1 MIAVAAAWLVALLL
15 VPVAPV
21 NAATDPDVAVTI
33 DTLTPGVLVPGEPLT
48 ISGTVR
54 NDDAVTWTSTQ
65 AYASIARQPDRTRAD
80 LLDTIARGT
89 GFSGSRIVDLE
100 TIADLGELEPGESVG
115 FSITVPWADLDISSN
130 AGVRTLGVQVLGT
143 APDGSRSTTPIGRAA
158 TVVTVGTAGA
168 PTAVPGGLAVTLAS
182 PVGRDASGGPTGLD
196 DLAAQ
201 VGPSGSLRRSLD
213 LARSLPA
220 GTATLVLDPQL
231 AEVVARLT
239 DEDTAPGADDLASLG
254 LEELDLER
262 LTSFGA
268 DLDAATA
275 ALPTVLLGYGGPDVT
290 ALTTAAGGA
299 PLGDV
304 VSAVTDRVVEGLE
317 LPGSR
322 ATWVPTGG
330 LDAEVVR
337 RIGAEQ
343 PLLVDVT
350 DLADWEEQDGSVV
363 SLESMDVD
371 AAALVRRDLSGSLPG
386 ESTAA
391 TVRQQLLAERDFA
404 LRDRDGDPASR
415 ADAVVV
421 TPAGWDPGP
430 AWRMADVAGLWN
442 SGLLSLPTSDLA
454 TPPADL
460 AELGVPAQAMADTS
474 VVDAV
479 REMQVVSERVASIS
493 TDESGARSD
502 ELLMADLL
510 GITWR
515 SDPTTAIAI
524 ADERRAALES
534 DLARPAIEGPPSF
547 LLAGREGQVPVT
559 IDNPTNNPIRV
570 GIRVTSTNPQLQVD
584 DVAPVD
590 VPAASRSTVTIPLDV
605 GQQSTTSL
613 TAQLVTPDG
622 DLIGAVARFNVR
634 SSNTSTI
641 IWIGMGVASAL
652 LVLAVA
658 RRLWKRS
665 RGKGGPGLAAAPAPS
680 PDDPPD
686 DPPVDLPPADAPP
699 ADPPNDEAPI
709 PETSDGSVAPTAESR
724 VETPAPAPASDPEA
738 QPERARVDQASST
751 DVTRASAWMALG
763 TLVSRITGFLRALLL
778 IWAIGTQLNGDIF
791 NSANTVPNALYI
803 LVAGGVFNVVLVPQ
817 LVRTMRTD
825 SDGGEAYANRVITLG
840 LLVLGAAT
848 VVLMLAAPLLVRL
861 VFDSLLFTEQ
871 FDDQRA
877 SALWLMYLCL
887 PQVFFYGAFVLVGQ
901 VLNARGRFGP
911 MMWAP
916 IINNVVACVALVGY
930 MVMFGREGGDDGF
943 TVGESLVLGIGSTLG
958 IVAQAAV
965 LIPYLR
971 AAGFHYRPRFD
982 FRGVG
987 LSHTLKLGAWTLAT
1001 IVVNQVA
1008 FIVVNRLGTAG
1019 NLQGASNDETSSGSA
1034 VYSLGYIV
1042 SQVPHG
1048 VITVSLAT
1056 AIMPTLASL
1065 ALARDYSRFLE
1076 TLAETMRTAL
1086 VLLVPVAVAIACLGH
1101 DLARSIS
1108 LGAASNGAGAIGNTI
1123 VALAPAVVVYSLM
1136 FLLIRAF
1143 YADED
1148 TRVPFVVQS
1157 IVAVTNVALAI
1168 TLTRAVTPEHVA
1180 PALGAAL
1187 SSAYLVGALIALVW
1201 VRRRFGPVVDASL
1214 LAFLLRLTLACA
1226 GSAAAM
1232 LLAREAL
1239 LGIGIDSRG
1248 PADSVVRLLV
1258 SGALGAGVYLLAA
1271 RLARMEELQ
1280 RLGSVIR
1287 SRR

>member
-1 MIAVAAAWLVALLL
+1 MIAVAAVWLVALLL
-15 VPVAPV
+15 VPVPSTA
-21 NAATDPDVAVTI
+21 AATDPDVHVTI
-33 DTLTPGVLVPGEPLT
+33 DTLTPGVLEPGEPVT
-48 ISGTVR
+48 VSGTVR
-54 NDDAVTWTSTQ
+54 NDDDVTWTASQ
-65 AYASIARQPDRTRAD
+65 AYASIARQPDRTRSD
-80 LLDTIARGT
+80 LVDTIAKGT
-89 GFSGSRIVDLE
+89 GFSGSRIVELD
-100 TIADLGELEPGESVG
+100 TIAELGELEPGESVG
-115 FSITVPWADLDISSN
+115 FSITVPWADLGITSS
-130 AGVRTLGVQVLGT
+130 AGVRTFGVQVLGT
-143 APDGSRSTTPIGRAA
+143 APDGNRSTTPIGRAA
-158 TVVTVGTAGA
+158 TVVPVAGA
-168 PTAVPGGLAVTLAS
+168 AAPAAVPGGLAVTLAS
-182 PVGRDASGGPTGLD
+182 PVGRDAAGDLTGLD

-201 VGPSGSLRRSLD
+201 VGPSGALRRSLD
-213 LARSLPA
+213 LARSLPP

-231 AEVVARLT
+231 AEAVTRLT
-239 DEDTAPGADDLASLG
+239 DEETAPEPDDLEALG
-254 LEELDLER
+254 LEESDLER
-262 LTSFGA
+262 IGSFA
-268 DLDAATA
+268 TDLGAATA
-275 ALPTVLLGYGGPDVT
+275 VIPTLLLGYGSPDEA
-290 ALTTAAGGA
+290 ALAAAADGA
-299 PLGDV
+299 ALRDV
-304 VSAVTDRVVEGLE
+304 VGAVTDRVVEDLE

-322 ATWVPTGG
+322 ATWVPTDG
-330 LDAEVVR
+330 LGNEVVR
-337 RIGAEQ
+337 QAGPSR

-350 DLADWEEQDGSVV
+350 DLADWEEHDGSVV
-363 SLESMDVD
+363 NLGPGD
-371 AAALVRRDLSGSLPG
+371 APAVALVRRDLSASLPG
-386 ESTAA
+386 DSTAA

-404 LRDRDGDPASR
+404 VRDRESDDESR

-430 AWRMADVAGLWN
+430 AWRSADVAGLWT
-442 SGLLSLPTSDLA
+442 SGLLTSLTPDPVAPPTG
-454 TPPADL
+454 L
-460 AELGVPAQAMADTS
+460 AELGVPATATADTS

-479 REMQVVSERVASIS
+479 RALQLVSERLASIS
-493 TDESGARSD
+493 TDESDARAD
-502 ELLMADLL
+502 ELVIADLL
-510 GITWR
+510 GLTWR
-515 SDPTTAIAI
+515 TDPTAAIAI
-524 ADERRAALES
+524 ADERRTALES
-534 DLARPAIEGPPSF
+534 DLARPTIEGPPSF

-559 IDNPTNNPIRV
+559 IDNPTDNPIRV
-570 GIRVTSTNPQLQVD
+570 GIRVSSTNPQLQVD

-590 VPAASRSTVTIPLDV
+590 VPAASRTTVTIPLDV
-605 GQQSTTSL
+605 GQQNTTSL

-622 DLIGAVARFNVR
+622 TPIGSVARFNVR

-658 RRLWKRS
+658 RRLWKRA
-665 RGKGGPGLAAAPAPS
+665 RGEGGPGTAPAAGPAAG
-680 PDDPPD
+680 PAPD
-686 DPPVDLPPADAPP
+686 DPPVDLPPAQPSAVADTDAD
-699 ADPPNDEAPI
+699 AH
-709 PETSDGSVAPTAESR
+709 GSVATES
-724 VETPAPAPASDPEA
+724 PASDPDTDVDPA
-738 QPERARVDQASST
+738 TAPERSRVHDATST

-763 TLVSRITGFLRALLL
+763 TLVSRLTGFLRALLL
-778 IWAIGTQLNGDIF
+778 IWAIGTGLNGDIF

-825 SDGGEAYANRVITLG
+825 PDGGDAYANRVITLG
-840 LLVLGAAT
+840 LLVLGVAT
-848 VVLMLAAPLLVRL
+848 AVLMFAAPLLVRL
-861 VFDSLLFTEQ
+861 VFDAGLFDDGLE
-871 FDDQRA
+871 DQRA

-916 IINNVVACVALVGY
+916 IVNNVVACAALVGY
-930 MVMFGREGGDDGF
+930 MVMFGREGGADGF
-943 TVGESLVLGIGSTLG
+943 TVGESLVLGVGSTLG
-958 IVAQAAV
+958 IVAQAAILV
-965 LIPYLR
+965 PYLR

-987 LSHTLKLGAWTLAT
+987 LGRTLKLGAWTLAS

-1019 NLQGASNDETSSGSA
+1019 NLEGVATGERSSGSA
-1034 VYSLGYIV
+1034 VYNLGYIV

-1065 ALARDYSRFLE
+1065 ALARDYPRFLE
-1076 TLAETMRTAL
+1076 TIADTARTAL
-1086 VLLVPVAVAIACLGH
+1086 FLLVPVAVAIACLGH

-1108 LGAASNGAGAIGNTI
+1108 LGAASSNGEAIGNTI
-1123 VALAPAVVVYSLM
+1123 VALAPAIVVYSLM
-1136 FLLIRAF
+1136 FLLVRAF

-1201 VRRRFGPVVDASL
+1201 VRRRFGPVMDATMVG
-1214 LAFLLRLTLACA
+1214 FLVRLTLTCA

-1232 LLAREAL
+1232 LLVREAL
-1239 LGIGIDSRG
+1239 LGIGVDSRS
-1248 PADSVVRLLV
+1248 PADAVVRLV
-1258 SGALGAGVYLLAA
+1258 VAGVAGAGVYLLGA
-1271 RLARMEELQ
+1271 RLARMDELQ
-1280 RLGSVIR
+1280 RLGSVIG

>member
-1 MIAVAAAWLVALLL
+1 MIGLVALILS
-15 VPVAPV
+15 PVAPAS
-21 NAATDPDVAVTI
+21 AAPGDGVDVTI
-33 DTLTPGVLVPGEPLT
+33 DSLTPGLLEPGQPVT

-54 NDDAVTWTSTQ
+54 NDDDVTWTASQ

-80 LLDTIARGT
+80 LVETIAAGT
-89 GFSGSRIVDLE
+89 GFSGSRIVELE
-100 TIADLGELEPGESVG
+100 TIAELGELEPGESVG
-115 FSITVPWADLDISSN
+115 FSITVPWGDLGITSS

-158 TVVTVGTAGA
+158 TVVPIAAADA
-168 PTAVPGGLAVTLAS
+168 PSAVPGGLAVTLAS
-182 PVGRDASGGPTGLD
+182 PVGRDAAGDPAGLD
-196 DLAAQ
+196 VLAAQ

-213 LARSLPA
+213 LARSLPP

-231 AEVVARLT
+231 TDTVSRLT
-239 DEDTAPGADDLASLG
+239 DEETAPDADEMATAG
-254 LEELDLER
+254 LEESDLER
-262 LTSFGA
+262 IATFAA

-275 ALPTVLLGYGGPDVT
+275 VLPVLVLGYGGPDEA
-290 ALTTAAGGA
+290 ALATAADGA
-299 PLGDV
+299 ALREV
-304 VSAVTDRVVEGLE
+304 VTTVTDRVVEALD

-322 ATWVPTGG
+322 ATWVPADG
-330 LDAEVVR
+330 LSGQVVR
-337 RIGAEQ
+337 SVGATQ
-343 PLLVDVT
+343 PLLVDVA
-350 DLADWEEQDGSVV
+350 DLADWAEEDGSVV
-363 SLESMDVD
+363 SLGTDDLTST
-371 AAALVRRDLSGSLPG
+371 ALVRRDLSASLPG
-386 ESTAA
+386 EATA
-391 TVRQQLLAERDFA
+391 TTIRQQLLAERDFA
-404 LRDRDGDPASR
+404 LRDRDDNPESR

-430 AWRMADVAGLWN
+430 AWRAADLASLWT
-442 SGLLSLPTSDLA
+442 SGLLSAQAPDPV
-454 TPPADL
+454 TPPPGL
-460 AELGVPAQAMADTS
+460 TELGVAASASADTS

-479 REMQVVSERVASIS
+479 AALQVVSQRLASIS
-493 TDESGARSD
+493 TDESSTRSD

-510 GITWR
+510 GLTWR
-515 SDPTTAIAI
+515 AEPATAIAI
-524 ADERRAALES
+524 ADERRARLETALM
-534 DLARPAIEGPPSF
+534 LPTIEGPPSF

-559 IDNPTNNPIRV
+559 IDNPTDTPIRV
-570 GIRVTSTNPQLQVD
+570 GIRVSSTNPQLQVD

-590 VPAASRSTVTIPLDV
+590 VPAASRTTVTIPLDV
-605 GQQSTTSL
+605 GQQNTTSL

-622 DLIGAVARFNVR
+622 TPIGSVAQFNVR

-641 IWIGMGVASAL
+641 IWIGMGVALAL
-652 LVLAVA
+652 LVIAVA

-665 RGKGGPGLAAAPAPS
+665 RGEGGPGSSAPAGPV
-680 PDDPPD
+680 PE
-686 DPPVDLPPADAPP
+686 DPPVDAPPVDAPP
-699 ADPPNDEAPI
+699 ADVPIDEPPAR
-709 PETSDGSVAPTAESR
+709 TVAE
-724 VETPAPAPASDPEA
+724 PAPEQASPESEPE
-738 QPERARVDQASST
+738 PERARVDHASST

-825 SDGGEAYANRVITLG
+825 DDGGEAYANRVITLG
-840 LLVLGAAT
+840 LLVLGVAT
-848 VVLMLAAPLLVRL
+848 AVLMFAAPLLVRL
-861 VFDSLLFTEQ
+861 VFDGGLFAEGLE
-871 FDDQRA
+871 DQRA

-916 IINNVVACVALVGY
+916 IINNVVACVALVAY
-930 MVMFGREGGDDGF
+930 MVMFGREGGSDGF
-943 TVGESLVLGIGSTLG
+943 TVNESLVLGVGSTLG

-1019 NLQGASNDETSSGSA
+1019 NLQGLANDETSSGSA

-1065 ALARDYSRFLE
+1065 ALARDYSRFLA

-1086 VLLVPVAVAIACLGH
+1086 FLLVPVAVAIACLGN

-1108 LGAASNGAGAIGNTI
+1108 LGAASSGAPAIGNTI

-1136 FLLIRAF
+1136 FLLVRAF

-1168 TLTRAVTPEHVA
+1168 TLTRLVTPEHVA

-1201 VRRRFGPVVDASL
+1201 VRRRFGPVIDATMMG
-1214 LAFLLRLTLACA
+1214 FLVRLTLACA

-1232 LLAREAL
+1232 LLVREAL
-1239 LGIGIDSRG
+1239 LAVGLDSGG
-1248 PADSVVRLLV
+1248 PADAVVRLLV
-1258 SGALGAGVYLLAA
+1258 AGIVGAGVYLLGA
-1271 RLARMEELQ
+1271 RLARMDELQ
-1280 RLGSVIR
+1280 RLGTVMG

>member
-1 MIAVAAAWLVALLL
+1 MVALLALLL
-15 VPVAPV
+15 VPMP
-21 NAATDPDVAVTI
+21 ATGADPSPDAGPDVSVTI
-33 DTLTPGVLVPGEPLT
+33 DVLTPGLLVPGEPVT

-54 NDDAVTWTSTQ
+54 NDGDVTWTSTQ

-80 LLDTIARGT
+80 LVETIAEGT

-100 TIADLGELEPGESVG
+100 TIADLGELDPGASVG
-115 FSITVPWADLDISSN
+115 YSITVPWSELDITSSS
-130 AGVRTLGVQVLGT
+130 GVRTLGVQVLGT

-158 TVVTVGTAGA
+158 TVVPIASSA
-168 PTAVPGGLAVTLAS
+168 PPEAVPGGLAVTLAS
-182 PVGRDASGGPTGLD
+182 PVGRDATGALTGLD
-196 DLAAQ
+196 DLASQ
-201 VGPSGSLRRSLD
+201 VGPSGALRRSLD
-213 LARSLPA
+213 LARSLPS

-231 AEVVARLT
+231 AEVVASLS
-239 DEDTAPGADDLASLG
+239 DEETAPDADELTSLG
-254 LEELDLER
+254 LQDSDLER
-262 LTSFGA
+262 IRTFA
-268 DLDAATA
+268 TDLSAATSTQRTILLDYGVPDEPALA
-275 ALPTVLLGYGGPDVT
+275 AAAQGGDLRDLVT
-290 ALTTAAGGA
+290 T
-299 PLGDV
+299 
-304 VSAVTDRVVEGLE
+304 VTDRVVEDLG

-322 ATWVPTGG
+322 ATWVPADG
-330 LDAEVVR
+330 LGTQVVR
-337 RIGAEQ
+337 QAGATH
-343 PLLVDVT
+343 PLIVDVA

-363 SLESMDVD
+363 RLDD
-371 AAALVRRDLSGSLPG
+371 DDTATTALVRRDLSATLPG
-386 ESTAA
+386 AA
-391 TVRQQLLAERDFA
+391 TAVTIRQQLLAERDLA
-404 LRDRDGDPASR
+404 LRDRGDDPDSR

-430 AWRMADVAGLWN
+430 AWRSADLASLWTT
-442 SGLLSLPTSDLA
+442 GLLSPQPPDLA
-454 TPPADL
+454 TPPTDL
-460 AELGVPAQAMADTS
+460 AELTVPSRAPADTT

-479 REMQVVSERVASIS
+479 GSLQVVAQRLASIS
-493 TDESGARSD
+493 TDDSAIRSD

-510 GITWR
+510 GLTWR
-515 SDPTTAIAI
+515 SDVTAAVMIAS
-524 ADERRAALES
+524 DRRAALEAE
-534 DLARPAIEGPPSF
+534 LALPTIEGPPSF

-559 IDNPTNNPIRV
+559 IDNPTDTPIRV
-570 GIRVTSTNPQLQVD
+570 GIRVSSTNPQLQVD

-590 VPAASRSTVTIPLDV
+590 VPAVSRTTVTIPLDV
-605 GQQSTTSL
+605 GQQNTTSL
-613 TAQLVTPDG
+613 TAQLVAPDG
-622 DLIGAVARFNVR
+622 SALGSVARFNVR

-641 IWIGMGVASAL
+641 IWIGMAVASGL

-658 RRLWKRS
+658 RRLWR
-665 RGKGGPGLAAAPAPS
+665 RGRGGS
-680 PDDPPD
+680 TPPD
-686 DPPVDLPPADAPP
+686 GDQDQPDPVDPPPVDPPPVASPAQPGPEVPPADG
-699 ADPPNDEAPI
+699 
-709 PETSDGSVAPTAESR
+709 TTGSTVTQTVAQQDRIEN
-724 VETPAPAPASDPEA
+724 
-738 QPERARVDQASST
+738 ASST

-778 IWAIGTQLNGDIF
+778 IWAIGTGLNGDIF

-825 SDGGEAYANRVITLG
+825 ADGGDAYANRVITLG

-877 SALWLMYLCL
+877 SALWLMYLCV

-916 IINNVVACVALVGY
+916 IVNNLVACAALIGY
-930 MVMFGREGGDDGF
+930 MVMFGREGGDGGF
-943 TVGESLVLGIGSTLG
+943 SVGETLVLGVGSTLG

-987 LSHTLKLGAWTLAT
+987 LGHTLKLGAWTLAS

-1008 FIVVNRLGTAG
+1008 FIVVNRLGTEG
-1019 NLQGASNDETSSGSA
+1019 NLLGASNDQTSSGAA
-1034 VYSLGYIV
+1034 VYNLGYIV

-1065 ALARDYSRFLE
+1065 ALARDYPRFLA
-1076 TLAETMRTAL
+1076 TISDTARTAL
-1086 VLLVPVAVAIACLGH
+1086 FLLVPVAVAIACLGH

-1108 LGAASNGAGAIGNTI
+1108 LGAASNGAEAIGDTI

-1136 FLLIRAF
+1136 FLLVRAF

-1148 TRVPFVVQS
+1148 TRVPFVLQS
-1157 IVAVTNVALAI
+1157 IVAVTNIAI
-1168 TLTRAVTPEHVA
+1168 AISLTRAVDPQLVA
-1180 PALGAAL
+1180 PALGVAL
-1187 SSAYLVGALIALVW
+1187 SSAYLVGAVVALVW
-1201 VRRRFGPVVDASL
+1201 VRRRFGSVVDSAML
-1214 LAFLLRLTLACA
+1214 GFLGRLTLACA
-1226 GSAAAM
+1226 ASAAAM
-1232 LLAREAL
+1232 LLVQQVLIA
-1239 LGIGIDSRG
+1239 IGLESGR
-1248 PADSVVRLLV
+1248 PADAVVRLVVAGLA
-1258 SGALGAGVYLLAA
+1258 GGGVYLLAA
-1271 RLARMEELQ
+1271 RLAHMDELQ
-1280 RLGSVIR
+1280 RLGSVVG

>member
-1 MIAVAAAWLVALLL
+1 MSRPRSARPTPRAIVLAVLGLVALILTPVAPSSAAAGDGVHVTIDSLTPGLL
-15 VPVAPV
+15 VPGQPV
-21 NAATDPDVAVTI
+21 
-33 DTLTPGVLVPGEPLT
+33 T
-48 ISGTVR
+48 ISGTVH
-54 NDDAVTWTSTQ
+54 NDDEVTWTASQ
-65 AYASIARQPDRTRAD
+65 AYASIARQPDRTRSD
-80 LLDTIARGT
+80 LVETIAEGI

-100 TIADLGELEPGESVG
+100 TIADLGELEPGESAG
-115 FSITVPWADLDISSN
+115 FSITVPWADLGITSS

-143 APDGSRSTTPIGRAA
+143 APDGTRSTTPIGRAA
-158 TVVTVGTAGA
+158 TVVPIAAEGA
-168 PTAVPGGLAVTLAS
+168 PSAVPGGLAVTLAS
-182 PVGRDASGGPTGLD
+182 PVGRDAAGDPTGLD
-196 DLAAQ
+196 LLAAQ

-231 AEVVARLT
+231 ADTVSRLT
-239 DEDTAPGADDLASLG
+239 DEETAPDPDAMAAAG
-254 LEELDLER
+254 LEESDLGR
-262 LTSFGA
+262 IATFAA

-275 ALPTVLLGYGGPDVT
+275 ILPTLVLGYGGPDEPALATAGEGAALREVVT
-290 ALTTAAGGA
+290 
-299 PLGDV
+299 
-304 VSAVTDRVVEGLE
+304 SVTDRVVEALD

-322 ATWVPTGG
+322 ATWVPADG
-330 LDAEVVR
+330 LSGQVLRSV
-337 RIGAEQ
+337 GATQ
-343 PLLVDVT
+343 PLIVDVA
-350 DLADWEEQDGSVV
+350 DLPDWTEEDGSVV
-363 SLESMDVD
+363 RLGADDIVST
-371 AAALVRRDLSGSLPG
+371 ALVRRDLSASLPG
-386 ESTAA
+386 DATAT

-404 LRDRDGDPASR
+404 LRDRDDNPQSR

-421 TPAGWDPGP
+421 TPAGWDPGA
-430 AWRMADVAGLWN
+430 AWRSADLASLWT
-442 SGLLSLPTSDLA
+442 SGLLSAQTSDPVA
-454 TPPADL
+454 PPPEL
-460 AELGVPAQAMADTS
+460 TELGVAASAASDTS

-479 REMQVVSERVASIS
+479 AALQAVSQRLASIS
-493 TDESGARSD
+493 TDESSTRSD

-510 GITWR
+510 GLTWR
-515 SDPTTAIAI
+515 AEPAAAIAV
-524 ADERRAALES
+524 AEERRASLES
-534 DLARPAIEGPPSF
+534 ALTLPAIEGPPSF

-559 IDNPTNNPIRV
+559 IDNPTDTPIRV
-570 GIRVTSTNPQLQVD
+570 GIRVSSTNPQLQVD

-590 VPAASRSTVTIPLDV
+590 VPAASRTTVTIPLDV
-605 GQQSTTSL
+605 GQQNTTSL

-622 DLIGAVARFNVR
+622 TPIGSVARFNVR

-641 IWIGMGVASAL
+641 IWIGLGVASAL
-652 LVLAVA
+652 LVIAVA

-665 RGKGGPGLAAAPAPS
+665 RGEGPAAPAVVGTGPA
-680 PDDPPD
+680 PD
-686 DPPVDLPPADAPP
+686 DPPVDAAPVDAEPAFSQVEPPVATVPGSEP
-699 ADPPNDEAPI
+699 AQ
-709 PETSDGSVAPTAESR
+709 V
-724 VETPAPAPASDPEA
+724 
-738 QPERARVDQASST
+738 RVDQASST

-778 IWAIGTQLNGDIF
+778 IWAIGTGLNGDIF

-825 SDGGEAYANRVITLG
+825 TDGGDAYANRVITLG

-848 VVLMLAAPLLVRL
+848 VVLMFAAPLLVRL
-861 VFDSLLFTEQ
+861 VFDAQLFTDT

-877 SALWLMYLCL
+877 SALWLMYLCV

-916 IINNVVACVALVGY
+916 IINNLVACVALVAY

-943 TVGESLVLGIGSTLG
+943 SVGESLVLGVGSTLG
-958 IVAQAAV
+958 IIAQAAV

-971 AAGFHYRPRFD
+971 AAGFRYRPRFD

-987 LSHTLKLGAWTLAT
+987 LSHTLKLGAWTLAS

-1019 NLQGASNDETSSGSA
+1019 NLQGASNGETSSGSA
-1034 VYSLGYIV
+1034 VYNLGYIV

-1065 ALARDYSRFLE
+1065 ALARDYPRFLD
-1076 TLAETMRTAL
+1076 TIAETARTAL
-1086 VLLVPVAVAIACLGH
+1086 FLLVPVAVAIACLGH

-1108 LGAASNGAGAIGNTI
+1108 LGAASSGSGAIGDTI

-1136 FLLIRAF
+1136 FLLVRAF

-1168 TLTRAVTPEHVA
+1168 TLTRLVTPEHVA

-1187 SSAYLVGALIALVW
+1187 SAAYLVGALTALVW
-1201 VRRRFGPVVDASL
+1201 VRRRFGPVMDATMVG
-1214 LAFLLRLTLACA
+1214 FLVRLTLTCA

-1232 LLAREAL
+1232 LLVRQAL
-1239 LGIGIDSRG
+1239 LAVGLDSGG
-1248 PADSVVRLLV
+1248 PADAVVRLV
-1258 SGALGAGVYLLAA
+1258 VAGIVGAGVYLLGA
-1271 RLARMEELQ
+1271 RLARMDELQ
-1280 RLGSVIR
+1280 RLGTVIG

>member
-1 MIAVAAAWLVALLL
+1 MIAVAAVWLVALLL
-15 VPVAPV
+15 VPVAPTH
-21 NAATDPDVAVTI
+21 AATDPDVDVTI
-33 DTLTPGVLVPGEPLT
+33 DALTPGVLEPGEPVT

-54 NDDAVTWTSTQ
+54 NDDDVTWTASQ

-80 LLDTIARGT
+80 LVETIAAGT
-89 GFSGSRIVDLE
+89 GFSGSRIVELE
-100 TIADLGELEPGESVG
+100 TIAELGELEPGESVG
-115 FSITVPWADLDISSN
+115 FSITVPWADLGITSS

-143 APDGSRSTTPIGRAA
+143 APDGTRSTTPIGRAA
-158 TVVTVGTAGA
+158 TVVPVAGA

-182 PVGRDASGGPTGLD
+182 PVGRDAAGDLTGLE
-196 DLAAQ
+196 DLASQ

-213 LARSLPA
+213 LARSLPP

-231 AEVVARLT
+231 SEAVTRLT
-239 DEDTAPGADDLASLG
+239 DEETAPDAGDLATLG
-254 LEELDLER
+254 LEETDVER
-262 LTSFGA
+262 IRTFAA
-268 DLDAATA
+268 DLRDATA
-275 ALPTVLLGYGGPDVT
+275 VLPTLLIGYGAPDEA
-290 ALTTAAGGA
+290 ALASAADGA
-299 PLGDV
+299 PLRDV
-304 VSAVTDRVVEGLE
+304 VSTVTDRVVEGLE

-322 ATWVPTGG
+322 ATWVPTDGLGG
-330 LDAEVVR
+330 EIVR
-337 RIGAEQ
+337 RVGSAQ

-350 DLADWEEQDGSVV
+350 DLSDWEEHDGSVV
-363 SLESMDVD
+363 SLGSDDVT
-371 AAALVRRDLSGSLPG
+371 ATALVRRDLSASLPG
-386 ESTAA
+386 EATAA

-404 LRDRDGDPASR
+404 LRDRESDGESR

-430 AWRMADVAGLWN
+430 AWRAADLAGLWA
-442 SGLLSLPTSDLA
+442 SGLLSPTTPDPA
-454 TPPADL
+454 APPASL
-460 AELGVPAQAMADTS
+460 AELGVPTAAAADTS

-479 REMQVVSERVASIS
+479 RAMQLESQRLASIS
-493 TDESGARSD
+493 TDESVARSD

-510 GITWR
+510 GTTWR
-515 SDPTTAIAI
+515 ADPTAAIAI
-524 ADERRAALES
+524 AGERRSALES
-534 DLARPAIEGPPSF
+534 DLARPTIEGPPSF

-559 IDNPTNNPIRV
+559 IDNPTDNPIRV
-570 GIRVTSTNPQLQVD
+570 GIRVSSTNPQLQVD

-590 VPAASRSTVTIPLDV
+590 VPAASRTTVTIPLDV
-605 GQQSTTSL
+605 GQQNTTSL

-622 DLIGAVARFNVR
+622 SPIGTVARFNVR

-658 RRLWKRS
+658 RRLWRRGRGGS
-665 RGKGGPGLAAAPAPS
+665 RGADESPTD
-680 PDDPPD
+680 PDDPPLD
-686 DPPVDLPPADAPP
+686 LPPTDAPPVD
-699 ADPPNDEAPI
+699 
-709 PETSDGSVAPTAESR
+709 VAPTDPDEPGAQDGER
-724 VETPAPAPASDPEA
+724 TPVQEPG
-738 QPERARVDQASST
+738 RARVDNASST

-763 TLVSRITGFLRALLL
+763 TLVSRVTGFLRALLL
-778 IWAIGTQLNGDIF
+778 IWAIGTGLNGDIF

-825 SDGGEAYANRVITLG
+825 SDGGDAYANRVITLG

-861 VFDSLLFTEQ
+861 VFDSLLFTER

-877 SALWLMYLCL
+877 SALWLMYLCV

-916 IINNVVACVALVGY
+916 IINNLVACVALVGY

-943 TVGESLVLGIGSTLG
+943 TISESLVLGVGSTLG
-958 IVAQAAV
+958 IIAQAAV
-965 LIPYLR
+965 LVPYLR

-987 LSHTLKLGAWTLAT
+987 LSHTLKLGAWTLAS

-1008 FIVVNRLGTAG
+1008 FIVVNRLGTEG
-1019 NLQGASNDETSSGSA
+1019 NLLGASNDESSSGSA
-1034 VYSLGYIV
+1034 VYNLGYIV

-1065 ALARDYSRFLE
+1065 ALARDYPRFLD
-1076 TLAETMRTAL
+1076 TIAETARTAL
-1086 VLLVPVAVAIACLGH
+1086 FLLVPVAVAIACLGH

-1108 LGAASNGAGAIGNTI
+1108 LGAASSGSQAIGDTI

-1136 FLLIRAF
+1136 FLLVRAF

-1157 IVAVTNVALAI
+1157 IVAVTNVGIAI
-1168 TLTRAVTPEHVA
+1168 SLTRAVSPQHVA
-1180 PALGAAL
+1180 PALGVAL
-1187 SSAYLVGALIALVW
+1187 SSAYFLGALVALVW
-1201 VRRRFGPVVDASL
+1201 VRRRFGPVIDA
-1214 LAFLLRLTLACA
+1214 AMVGFLVRLTLACA

-1232 LLAREAL
+1232 LLVREAMIA
-1239 LGIGIDSRG
+1239 LGVDSGG
-1248 PADSVVRLLV
+1248 PADAVVRLLV
-1258 SGALGAGVYLLAA
+1258 AGVVGAGVYLLAV
-1271 RLARMEELQ
+1271 RLARMDELQ
-1280 RLGSVIR
+1280 RLSSVIG